1 MLSSVLKNTYFTG
14 VFQQPVGPGHFSDDP
29 APTRCSVG
37 RPGGP
42 GAPPGEWRGVSN
54 DAQAELTR
62 ANDILGGHPEQ
73 RLSRSAA
80 MAGMAADRFQASLS
94 PALGPARG
102 LGAGPA
108 KGGAEASRGGR
119 LLPG

>member
-1 MLSSVLKNTYFTG
+1 MYF
-14 VFQQPVGPGHFSDDP
+14 FFH
-29 APTRCSVG
+29 A
-37 RPGGP
+37 

-62 ANDILGGHPEQ
+62 ANDILEAHPEQ

-108 KGGAEASRGGR
+108 KGGAEASRGGP
-119 LLPG
+119 LAPG

>member
-1 MLSSVLKNTYFTG
+1 MYF
-14 VFQQPVGPGHFSDDP
+14 FFH
-29 APTRCSVG
+29 
-37 RPGGP
+37 P

-62 ANDILGGHPEQ
+62 ANDILEAHPEQ

-102 LGAGPA
+102 LGAGSA
-108 KGGAEASRGGR
+108 KGGTEASRGGP
-119 LLPG
+119 LAPG

>member
-1 MLSSVLKNTYFTG
+1 MRLYQALLSRLKEYPDRKLTRVFIYVYF
-14 VFQQPVGPGHFSDDP
+14 FFH
-29 APTRCSVG
+29 
-37 RPGGP
+37 P

-54 DAQAELTR
+54 DTQAELTR
-62 ANDILGGHPEQ
+62 ANDILEAPPGQ

-108 KGGAEASRGGR
+108 KGGAEASRGGP
-119 LLPG
+119 LAPG